1 MANTVRL
8 SEDFTEV
15 TGDDL
20 SNVSQLKLFNILRDE
35 NDILLQNIWRSYSL
49 NEAITEETIFYN
61 TYEMQ
66 DDDWWDNASYQHY
79 GTPNL
84 WWVLCIMNNVEN
96 PFEEINPG
104 QDVKILRN
112 TYIYQLIKEME
123 IISELGRADA

>member
-8 SEDFTEV
+8 SEDFTEI

-35 NDILLQNIWRSYSL
+35 NQVLLQNIWRSYSL
-49 NEAITEETIFYN
+49 NETIRDETIFYN

-66 DDDWWDNASYQHY
+66 DDDWWENAAYQFY

-104 QDVKILRN
+104 QQTKILRN
-112 TYIYQLIKEME
+112 SYIYQLIKEIE
-123 IISELGRADA
+123 IISELGRAD